1 MLTKFFN
8 YLFRRIKS
16 EGFKSFI
23 HFFATFSGIFL
34 VMTVMILQIL
44 SYGVY
49 SNVDSSLKMAA
60 TKTNSYL
67 EMEMLKRELFL
78 TSEVDQNN
86 TTTIYQA
93 YDTKS
98 STDETPDS
106 SGSKKESKKES
117 KKKSKMEDA
126 PHDLSVAAN
135 TSVLVL
141 DKNGEVLNVVDK
153 FSSLSNL
160 PIDKNNIDVI
170 SKGSAQNYFDQT
182 EKYRLITEKVN
193 NSLYPDAKYLVIAIN
208 TTQLEEATERYV
220 KLIVIMMSFFWL
232 LSVAASMYLAKWS
245 RRPIQ
250 ESLEKQKAFVE
261 NASHELRT
269 PLAVIQNRL
278 EVLFRKPESTILDNS
293 ENIASSLDEVRN
305 MRLLTTNL
313 LNLARRDDGIKPEI
327 ETLEPAFF
335 DTVFTNYAM
344 IAEENEKGFTAQNQV
359 SRPIQTD
366 KTLLKQLMTILFDN
380 AIKYTE
386 DNGHVIFTVRTND
399 RHLYISVADN
409 GPGISDSDKKK
420 IFDRFYRVDKA
431 RTRQKGGFGLGL
443 SLAQQ
448 IVLAL
453 KGTIVVKDNQP
464 KGTIFEVKITGV

>member
-1 MLTKFFN
+1 
-8 YLFRRIKS
+8 
-16 EGFKSFI
+16 
-23 HFFATFSGIFL
+23 
-34 VMTVMILQIL
+34 
-44 SYGVY
+44 
-49 SNVDSSLKMAA
+49 
-60 TKTNSYL
+60 
-67 EMEMLKRELFL
+67 MLKRELFL

-93 YDTKS
+93 YDTKE
-98 STDETPDS
+98 STTETSDS
-106 SGSKKESKKES
+106 SDSKKEP
-117 KKKSKMEDA
+117 KKKSKIEDA

-141 DKNGEVLNVVDK
+141 DKNGKVLNVVDK

-182 EKYRLITEKVN
+182 EKYRLITEKVD

-359 SRPIQTD
+359 GRPIQTD

-386 DNGHVIFTVRTND
+386 DDGHVTFTVRTND

-453 KGTIVVKDNQP
+453 KGAIVVKDNQP

>member
-1 MLTKFFN
+1 
-8 YLFRRIKS
+8 
-16 EGFKSFI
+16 
-23 HFFATFSGIFL
+23 
-34 VMTVMILQIL
+34 MTVMILQIL

-60 TKTNSYL
+60 AKTNSYL

-93 YDTKS
+93 YDNKE
-98 STDETPDS
+98 STAETPDS
-106 SGSKKESKKES
+106 SGSKKEP
-117 KKKSKMEDA
+117 KKKSRIEDA

-141 DKNGEVLNVVDK
+141 DKNGKVLNVVDK

-182 EKYRLITEKVN
+182 EKYRLITEKVD

-359 SRPIQTD
+359 SRPIHTD

-386 DNGHVIFTVRTND
+386 EDGHVTFTVRTND

>member
-8 YLFRRIKS
+8 YLFWRIKS
-16 EGFKSFI
+16 DGFKSFI

-34 VMTVMILQIL
+34 IMTVMILQIL

-49 SNVDSSLKMAA
+49 SNIDSSLKAAA
-60 TKTNSYL
+60 TKSNSYL

-78 TSEVDQNN
+78 TSDVDQNN
-86 TTTIYQA
+86 TATIYQEYNSKA
-93 YDTKS
+93 S
-98 STDETPDS
+98 SVEVPNS
-106 SGSKKESKKES
+106 SDSKKESKKS
-117 KKKSKMEDA
+117 KSKIEDA
-126 PHDLSVAAN
+126 PHDLTVTAN

-141 DKNGEVLNVVDK
+141 DKNGRVLNVVDK

-182 EKYRLITEKVN
+182 ESYRLITEKVDN
-193 NSLYPDAKYLVIAIN
+193 NLYPDAKYVVIAIN

-232 LSVAASMYLAKWS
+232 LSIAASLYLAKWS

-269 PLAVIQNRL
+269 PLTVIQNRL
-278 EVLFRKPESTILDNS
+278 EALFRKPESTILDNS

-327 ETLEPAFF
+327 ETLDSSFF

-344 IAEENEKGFTAQNQV
+344 IAEESEKGFTAQNQV
-359 SRPIQTD
+359 GRSIQTD

-386 DNGHVIFTVRTND
+386 DDGQVTFTVRTND

-409 GPGISDSDKKK
+409 GPGIADEDKKK

-453 KGTIVVKDNQP
+453 KGTIIVKDNQP

>member
-1 MLTKFFN
+1 
-8 YLFRRIKS
+8 
-16 EGFKSFI
+16 
-23 HFFATFSGIFL
+23 
-34 VMTVMILQIL
+34 
-44 SYGVY
+44 
-49 SNVDSSLKMAA
+49 MAA

-86 TTTIYQA
+86 TTTIYQT

-98 STDETPDS
+98 STDKTPDS
-106 SGSKKESKKES
+106 SGSKKES

-141 DKNGEVLNVVDK
+141 DKNGKVLNVVDK

-182 EKYRLITEKVN
+182 EKYRLITEKVD
-193 NSLYPDAKYLVIAIN
+193 NSLYPDAKYVVIAIN

-313 LNLARRDDGIKPEI
+313 LNLARRDDGIKPEV
-327 ETLEPAFF
+327 ETLDSSFF

-386 DNGHVIFTVRTND
+386 DDGHVTFTVRTND

>member
-16 EGFKSFI
+16 DGFKSFI

-34 VMTVMILQIL
+34 IMTVMILQIL

-93 YDTKS
+93 YDTKGA
-98 STDETPDS
+98 TTETSDS
-106 SGSKKESKKES
+106 SDSKKEP
-117 KKKSKMEDA
+117 KKKSKIEDA

-141 DKNGEVLNVVDK
+141 DKNGKVLNVVDK

-182 EKYRLITEKVN
+182 ENYRLITEKVDN
-193 NSLYPDAKYLVIAIN
+193 NFYPDAKYLVIAIN

-232 LSVAASMYLAKWS
+232 LSIAASLYLAKWS

-278 EVLFRKPESTILDNS
+278 EALFRKPESTILDNS

-327 ETLEPAFF
+327 ETLDSSFF

-344 IAEENEKGFTAQNQV
+344 IAEESEKGFTAQNQV
-359 SRPIQTD
+359 GRSIQTD

-386 DNGHVIFTVRTND
+386 DDGQVTFTVRTND
-399 RHLYISVADN
+399 RHLYITVADN
-409 GPGISDSDKKK
+409 GPGIADEDKKK

-453 KGTIVVKDNQP
+453 KGTIIVKDNQP
-464 KGTIFEVKITGV
+464 KGTIFEVKITGA

>member
-16 EGFKSFI
+16 DGFKSFI

-34 VMTVMILQIL
+34 IMTVMILQIL

-93 YDTKS
+93 YDTKG

-106 SGSKKESKKES
+106 SGSKKEP
-117 KKKSKMEDA
+117 KKKSKIEDA

-141 DKNGEVLNVVDK
+141 DKNGKVLNVVDK

-182 EKYRLITEKVN
+182 EKYRLITEKVD

-344 IAEENEKGFTAQNQV
+344 IAEENEKGFTGQNQV
-359 SRPIQTD
+359 SRPIHTD

-386 DNGHVIFTVRTND
+386 DDGHVTFTVRTND

>member
-16 EGFKSFI
+16 DGFKSFI

-34 VMTVMILQIL
+34 IMTVMILQIL

-93 YDTKS
+93 YDTKG

-106 SGSKKESKKES
+106 SGSKKEP
-117 KKKSKMEDA
+117 KKKTKIEDA

-141 DKNGEVLNVVDK
+141 DKNGKVLNVVDK

-182 EKYRLITEKVN
+182 EKYRLITEKVD

-344 IAEENEKGFTAQNQV
+344 IAEENEKGFTGQNQV
-359 SRPIQTD
+359 SRPIHTD

-386 DNGHVIFTVRTND
+386 DDGHVIFTVRTND

-453 KGTIVVKDNQP
+453 KGTIVVKDNHP

>member
-1 MLTKFFN
+1 
-8 YLFRRIKS
+8 
-16 EGFKSFI
+16 
-23 HFFATFSGIFL
+23 
-34 VMTVMILQIL
+34 
-44 SYGVY
+44 
-49 SNVDSSLKMAA
+49 
-60 TKTNSYL
+60 
-67 EMEMLKRELFL
+67 MEMLKRELFL

-93 YDTKS
+93 YDTKEA
-98 STDETPDS
+98 TTETSDS
-106 SGSKKESKKES
+106 SDSKKEP
-117 KKKSKMEDA
+117 KKKSKIEDA

-141 DKNGEVLNVVDK
+141 DKNGKVLNVVDK

-182 EKYRLITEKVN
+182 EKYRLITEKVD

-359 SRPIQTD
+359 GRPIQTD

-386 DNGHVIFTVRTND
+386 DDGHVTFTVRTND

-409 GPGISDSDKKK
+409 GTGISDSDKKK

>member
-1 MLTKFFN
+1 
-8 YLFRRIKS
+8 
-16 EGFKSFI
+16 
-23 HFFATFSGIFL
+23 
-34 VMTVMILQIL
+34 MILQIL

-93 YDTKS
+93 YDTNE
-98 STDETPDS
+98 STAETPDS
-106 SGSKKESKKES
+106 SGSKKEP
-117 KKKSKMEDA
+117 KKKSKIEDA

-141 DKNGEVLNVVDK
+141 DKNGKVLNVVDK

-182 EKYRLITEKVN
+182 EKYRLITEKVD

-359 SRPIQTD
+359 GRPIQTD

-386 DNGHVIFTVRTND
+386 DDGHVTFTVRTND

>member
-16 EGFKSFI
+16 DGFKSFI

-34 VMTVMILQIL
+34 IMTVMILQIL

-93 YDTKS
+93 YDTNE
-98 STDETPDS
+98 STAETPDS
-106 SGSKKESKKES
+106 SGSKKEP
-117 KKKSKMEDA
+117 KKKTKIEDA

-141 DKNGEVLNVVDK
+141 DKNGKVLNVVDK

-182 EKYRLITEKVN
+182 EKYRLITEKVD

-359 SRPIQTD
+359 GRPIQTD

-386 DNGHVIFTVRTND
+386 DDGHVTFTVRTND

>member
-1 MLTKFFN
+1 
-8 YLFRRIKS
+8 
-16 EGFKSFI
+16 
-23 HFFATFSGIFL
+23 
-34 VMTVMILQIL
+34 MILQIL

-93 YDTKS
+93 YDNKE
-98 STDETPDS
+98 STAETPDS
-106 SGSKKESKKES
+106 SGSKKEP
-117 KKKSKMEDA
+117 KKKSRIEDA

-141 DKNGEVLNVVDK
+141 DKNGKVLNVVDK

-182 EKYRLITEKVN
+182 EKYRLITEKVD

-386 DNGHVIFTVRTND
+386 DDGHVTFTVRTND
-399 RHLYISVADN
+399 RQLYISVADN

>member
-16 EGFKSFI
+16 DGFKSFI

-34 VMTVMILQIL
+34 IMTVMILQIL

-49 SNVDSSLKMAA
+49 SNIDSSLKAAA
-60 TKTNSYL
+60 TKSNSYL

-78 TSEVDQNN
+78 TSDVDQNN
-86 TTTIYQA
+86 TATIYQEYNSKA
-93 YDTKS
+93 S
-98 STDETPDS
+98 SVEVPNS
-106 SGSKKESKKES
+106 SDSKKESKKS
-117 KKKSKMEDA
+117 KSIIEDA
-126 PHDLSVAAN
+126 PHDLTVAAN

-141 DKNGEVLNVVDK
+141 DKNGRVLNVVDK

-182 EKYRLITEKVN
+182 ESYRLITEKVDN
-193 NSLYPDAKYLVIAIN
+193 NLYPDAKYVVIAIN

-232 LSVAASMYLAKWS
+232 LSIAASLYLAKWS

-269 PLAVIQNRL
+269 PLTVIQNRL
-278 EVLFRKPESTILDNS
+278 EALFRKPESTILDNS

-327 ETLEPAFF
+327 ETLDSSFF
-335 DTVFTNYAM
+335 DTVFANYAM
-344 IAEENEKGFTAQNQV
+344 IAEESEKGFTAQNQV
-359 SRPIQTD
+359 GRSIQTD

-386 DNGHVIFTVRTND
+386 DDGQVTFTVRTND

-409 GPGISDSDKKK
+409 GPGIADEDKKK

-453 KGTIVVKDNQP
+453 KGTIIVKDNQP

>member
-16 EGFKSFI
+16 DGFKSFI

-34 VMTVMILQIL
+34 IMTVMILQIL

-93 YDTKS
+93 YDTKE
-98 STDETPDS
+98 STAETPDS
-106 SGSKKESKKES
+106 SGSKKEP
-117 KKKSKMEDA
+117 KKKSKIEDA
-126 PHDLSVAAN
+126 SHDLSVAAN

-141 DKNGEVLNVVDK
+141 DKNGKVLNVVDK

-182 EKYRLITEKVN
+182 EKYRLITEKVD

-386 DNGHVIFTVRTND
+386 DDGHVTFTVRTND
-399 RHLYISVADN
+399 RQLYISVADN

>member
-16 EGFKSFI
+16 DGFKSFI

-34 VMTVMILQIL
+34 IMTVMILQIL

-93 YDTKS
+93 YDTNE
-98 STDETPDS
+98 STAETSDS
-106 SGSKKESKKES
+106 IDSKKEP
-117 KKKSKMEDA
+117 KKKSKIEDA

-141 DKNGEVLNVVDK
+141 DKSGKVLNVVDK

-182 EKYRLITEKVN
+182 EKYRLITEKVD

-386 DNGHVIFTVRTND
+386 DDGHVTFTVRTND

>member
-16 EGFKSFI
+16 DGFKSFI

-34 VMTVMILQIL
+34 IMTVMILQIL

-49 SNVDSSLKMAA
+49 SNVDSSLKAAA
-60 TKTNSYL
+60 TKANSYL

-78 TSEVDQNN
+78 TSDADQNN
-86 TTTIYQA
+86 TATIYQE
-93 YDTKS
+93 YDSKAS
-98 STDETPDS
+98 SDEVPSSSDS
-106 SGSKKESKKES
+106 KNESKKS
-117 KKKSKMEDA
+117 KSKIEDA
-126 PHDLSVAAN
+126 PHDLTVAAN

-141 DKNGEVLNVVDK
+141 DKNGNILNAVDK

-170 SKGSAQNYFDQT
+170 SRGSAQNYFDQT
-182 EKYRLITEKVN
+182 ENYRLITEKVD
-193 NSLYPDAKYLVIAIN
+193 NSLYPDAKYIVIAIN
-208 TTQLEEATERYV
+208 TTQLEDATERYV

-232 LSVAASMYLAKWS
+232 LSIAASLYLAKWS

-278 EVLFRKPESTILDNS
+278 EALFRKPESTVLDNS

-327 ETLEPAFF
+327 ETLNPSFF

-344 IAEENEKGFTAQNQV
+344 IAEESEKGFTAQNQV
-359 SRPIQTD
+359 GRSIQTD

-386 DNGHVIFTVRTND
+386 DDGQVTFTVRTND

-409 GPGISDSDKKK
+409 GPGIADEDKKK

-453 KGTIVVKDNQP
+453 KGTILVKDNQP
-464 KGTIFEVKITGV
+464 KGTIFEVKIPGV

>member
-16 EGFKSFI
+16 DGFKSFI

-34 VMTVMILQIL
+34 IMTVMILQIL

-93 YDTKS
+93 YDTKGA
-98 STDETPDS
+98 TTETSDS
-106 SGSKKESKKES
+106 SDSKKEP
-117 KKKSKMEDA
+117 KKKSKIEDA

-141 DKNGEVLNVVDK
+141 DKNGKVLNVVDK

-182 EKYRLITEKVN
+182 EKYRLITEKVD

-344 IAEENEKGFTAQNQV
+344 IAEENEKGFTGQNQV
-359 SRPIQTD
+359 SRPIHTD

-386 DNGHVIFTVRTND
+386 DDGHVIFTVRTND

-453 KGTIVVKDNQP
+453 KGTIVVKDNHP

>member
-1 MLTKFFN
+1 
-8 YLFRRIKS
+8 
-16 EGFKSFI
+16 
-23 HFFATFSGIFL
+23 
-34 VMTVMILQIL
+34 MILQIL

-93 YDTKS
+93 YDTKE
-98 STDETPDS
+98 STAETPDS
-106 SGSKKESKKES
+106 SGSKKEP
-117 KKKSKMEDA
+117 KKKSKIEDA

-141 DKNGEVLNVVDK
+141 DKNGKVLNVVDK

-182 EKYRLITEKVN
+182 EKYRLITEKVD

-232 LSVAASMYLAKWS
+232 LSVAASMYLAKWL

-359 SRPIQTD
+359 GRPIQTD

-386 DNGHVIFTVRTND
+386 DDGHVTFTVRTND

>member
-1 MLTKFFN
+1 
-8 YLFRRIKS
+8 
-16 EGFKSFI
+16 
-23 HFFATFSGIFL
+23 
-34 VMTVMILQIL
+34 
-44 SYGVY
+44 
-49 SNVDSSLKMAA
+49 MAA

-93 YDTKS
+93 YDTKGA
-98 STDETPDS
+98 TTETSDS
-106 SGSKKESKKES
+106 SDSKKEP
-117 KKKSKMEDA
+117 KKKSKIEDA

-141 DKNGEVLNVVDK
+141 DKNGKVLNVVDK

-182 EKYRLITEKVN
+182 EKYRLITEKVD

-359 SRPIQTD
+359 GRPIQTD

-386 DNGHVIFTVRTND
+386 DDGHVTFTVRTND

>member
-1 MLTKFFN
+1 
-8 YLFRRIKS
+8 
-16 EGFKSFI
+16 
-23 HFFATFSGIFL
+23 
-34 VMTVMILQIL
+34 
-44 SYGVY
+44 
-49 SNVDSSLKMAA
+49 
-60 TKTNSYL
+60 
-67 EMEMLKRELFL
+67 MLKRELFL

-93 YDTKS
+93 YDNKE
-98 STDETPDS
+98 STAETPDS
-106 SGSKKESKKES
+106 SGSKKEP
-117 KKKSKMEDA
+117 KKKSRIEDA

-141 DKNGEVLNVVDK
+141 DKNGKVLNVVDK

-182 EKYRLITEKVN
+182 EKYRLITEKVD

-359 SRPIQTD
+359 GRPIQTD

-386 DNGHVIFTVRTND
+386 DDGHVTFTVRTND

>member
-16 EGFKSFI
+16 DGFKSFI

-34 VMTVMILQIL
+34 IMTVMILQIL
-44 SYGVY
+44 RYGVY
-49 SNVDSSLKMAA
+49 SNVDSSLKEAV

-67 EMEMLKRELFL
+67 EMEMLKREFFL
-78 TSEVDQNN
+78 TSDVDQNN
-86 TTTIYQA
+86 TATIYPE
-93 YDTKS
+93 YDSKASLDKIPNSSVYKTKS
-98 STDETPDS
+98 
-106 SGSKKESKKES
+106 KKI
-117 KKKSKMEDA
+117 KSKIEDA
-126 PHDLSVAAN
+126 PHDLTVAAN

-141 DKNGEVLNVVDK
+141 DKNGKALNVVDK

-160 PIDKNNIDVI
+160 PIDKNTIDVI

-182 EKYRLITEKVN
+182 ENYRLITEKVD
-193 NSLYPDAKYLVIAIN
+193 NSFYPGAKYVVIAIN

-232 LSVAASMYLAKWS
+232 LSIAASLYLAKWS

-250 ESLEKQKAFVE
+250 ESLEKQKTFVE

-269 PLAVIQNRL
+269 PLSVIQNRL
-278 EVLFRKPESTILDNS
+278 ESLFRKPESTILDNS
-293 ENIASSLDEVRN
+293 ENIAYSLDEVRN

-313 LNLARRDDGIKPEI
+313 LNLTRRDDGIKPEI
-327 ETLEPAFF
+327 ETLDSSFF
-335 DTVFTNYAM
+335 DKVFTNYAT
-344 IAEENEKGFTAQNQV
+344 IAEESGKGFTAQNQV
-359 SRPIQTD
+359 GRSIKTD

-386 DNGHVIFTVRTND
+386 DDGQVTLTVRTND
-399 RHLYISVADN
+399 RHLYITVADN
-409 GPGISDSDKKK
+409 GPGIADEDKKK

-453 KGTIVVKDNQP
+453 KETIIVKDNQP

>member
-1 MLTKFFN
+1 M
-8 YLFRRIKS
+8 
-16 EGFKSFI
+16 
-23 HFFATFSGIFL
+23 H
-34 VMTVMILQIL
+34 
-44 SYGVY
+44 
-49 SNVDSSLKMAA
+49 SSR
-60 TKTNSYL
+60 L
-67 EMEMLKRELFL
+67 E
-78 TSEVDQNN
+78 
-86 TTTIYQA
+86 A
-93 YDTKS
+93 
-98 STDETPDS
+98 ETPDS
-106 SGSKKESKKES
+106 SGSKKEP
-117 KKKSKMEDA
+117 KKKSKIEDA

-141 DKNGEVLNVVDK
+141 DKNGKVLNVVDK

-182 EKYRLITEKVN
+182 EKYRLITEKVD

-359 SRPIQTD
+359 GRPIQTD

-386 DNGHVIFTVRTND
+386 DDGHVTFTVRTND

>member
-1 MLTKFFN
+1 
-8 YLFRRIKS
+8 
-16 EGFKSFI
+16 
-23 HFFATFSGIFL
+23 
-34 VMTVMILQIL
+34 MTVMILQIL

-93 YDTKS
+93 YDTNE
-98 STDETPDS
+98 STAETPDS
-106 SGSKKESKKES
+106 SGSKKEA

-141 DKNGEVLNVVDK
+141 DKNGKVLNVVDK

-160 PIDKNNIDVI
+160 PIDKNIIDVI
-170 SKGSAQNYFDQT
+170 SKGSAQNYFDRT
-182 EKYRLITEKVN
+182 EKYRLITEKVD

-278 EVLFRKPESTILDNS
+278 EVLFRKPESTILDHS
-293 ENIASSLDEVRN
+293 ENIAYSLDEVRN

-327 ETLEPAFF
+327 ETLDSSFF
-335 DTVFTNYAM
+335 DKVFTNYAM
-344 IAEENEKGFTAQNQV
+344 IAEESEKGFTAQNQV
-359 SRPIQTD
+359 GRSIQTD

-386 DNGHVIFTVRTND
+386 DDGQVTFTVRTND
-399 RHLYISVADN
+399 RHLYITVADN
-409 GPGISDSDKKK
+409 GPGIADEDKKK

-453 KGTIVVKDNQP
+453 KGTIIVKDNQP

>member
-1 MLTKFFN
+1 
-8 YLFRRIKS
+8 
-16 EGFKSFI
+16 
-23 HFFATFSGIFL
+23 
-34 VMTVMILQIL
+34 
-44 SYGVY
+44 
-49 SNVDSSLKMAA
+49 
-60 TKTNSYL
+60 
-67 EMEMLKRELFL
+67 MLKRELFL

-93 YDTKS
+93 YDTKE
-98 STDETPDS
+98 STAETPDS
-106 SGSKKESKKES
+106 SGSKKEP
-117 KKKSKMEDA
+117 KKKSKIEDA

-141 DKNGEVLNVVDK
+141 DKNGKVLNVVDK

-182 EKYRLITEKVN
+182 EKYRLITEKVD

-386 DNGHVIFTVRTND
+386 DDGHVTFTVRTND
-399 RHLYISVADN
+399 RQLYISVADN

>member
-1 MLTKFFN
+1 
-8 YLFRRIKS
+8 
-16 EGFKSFI
+16 
-23 HFFATFSGIFL
+23 
-34 VMTVMILQIL
+34 
-44 SYGVY
+44 
-49 SNVDSSLKMAA
+49 
-60 TKTNSYL
+60 
-67 EMEMLKRELFL
+67 MEMLKRELFL
-78 TSEVDQNN
+78 TSDADQNN
-86 TTTIYQA
+86 TATIYQE
-93 YDTKS
+93 YDSKAS
-98 STDETPDS
+98 SDEVPSSSDS
-106 SGSKKESKKES
+106 KNESKKS
-117 KKKSKMEDA
+117 KSKIEDA
-126 PHDLSVAAN
+126 PHDLTVAAN

-141 DKNGEVLNVVDK
+141 DKNGNILNAVDK

-160 PIDKNNIDVI
+160 PLDKNNIGVI

-182 EKYRLITEKVN
+182 ENYRLITEKVD
-193 NSLYPDAKYLVIAIN
+193 NSLYPDAKYIVIAIN
-208 TTQLEEATERYV
+208 TTQLEDATERYV

-232 LSVAASMYLAKWS
+232 LSIAASLYLAKWS

-278 EVLFRKPESTILDNS
+278 EALFRKPESTVLDNS

-327 ETLEPAFF
+327 ETLNPSFF
-335 DTVFTNYAM
+335 DTVFTNYTM
-344 IAEENEKGFTAQNQV
+344 IAEESEKGFTAQNQV
-359 SRPIQTD
+359 GRSIQTD

-386 DNGHVIFTVRTND
+386 DDGHVTFTVRTND

-409 GPGISDSDKKK
+409 GPGIADEDKKK

-453 KGTIVVKDNQP
+453 KGTILVKDNQP
-464 KGTIFEVKITGV
+464 KGTIFEVKIPGV